1 MPRLLTGLIT
11 VAAVLSSL
19 GCGGGGSASS
29 GENSSPSQ
37 TAAQSPAVPE
47 PVVTKVYREDLLSS
61 EDDPDAPDY
70 RYWDYTF
77 DFGDRKYLARV
88 YTDEP
93 ESAYVDLLSADGL
106 PSEEPGALKPPDTV
120 ERANLRAILRHL
132 IKDGWPRFVIQTLDE
147 EGYKPLPLH

>member
-1 MPRLLTGLIT
+1 VSTERR
-11 VAAVLSSL
+11 A
-19 GCGGGGSASS
+19 
-29 GENSSPSQ
+29 
-37 TAAQSPAVPE
+37 PE
-47 PVVTKVYREDLLSS
+47 PLVAKVYREDLLSEDNS
-61 EDDPDAPDY
+61 EDDDY

-106 PSEEPGALKPPDTV
+106 PSEEPGALRRPDTV

-132 IKDGWPRFVIQTLDE
+132 AKDGWPRIVIQTLDE